1 MMRLQAERL
10 SFRIAGRSLV
20 EQVDLVCERGQ
31 FVALLGA
38 NGAGKSTLIRML
50 TGLERP
56 SEGRILLDG
65 RPLQTLPRRE
75 LARRRAYIPQNARVE
90 WPVAVER
97 IVALGLM
104 PQLPVFRDLDA
115 EAWRKVD
122 AALTQCDLIHKRGQ
136 PADTLSGGEL
146 ARAMLARAL
155 VGDPDILIAD
165 EPLAG
170 LDPRHAIEGMTRLA
184 DLARAGRLVVASI
197 HDLTLA
203 ARYATHVAILR
214 EGRLAAFGPT
224 ATTLTPEHI
233 GTAFDVIASVHG
245 IGADACID
253 FRAIARQEEPELS

>member
-1 MMRLQAERL
+1 MSGLQAERL
-10 SFRIAGRSLV
+10 VFRVAGRTLV
-20 EQVDLVCERGQ
+20 GRVGFVCERGQ

-50 TGLERP
+50 AGLARP
-56 SEGRILLDG
+56 AEGQVLLDG
-65 RPLQTLPRRE
+65 RPLQAIDRRE

-90 WPVAVER
+90 WPIAVER
-97 IVALGLM
+97 LVALGLM
-104 PQLPVFRDLDA
+104 PHLPVFHDLNA
-115 EAWRKVD
+115 AMWRKVE
-122 AALTQCDLIHKRGQ
+122 AALAQCDLAHKRGQ

-170 LDPRHAIEGMTRLA
+170 LDPRHAIEGMARLA
-184 DLARAGRLVVASI
+184 ALAHAGRLVVASV

-214 EGRLAAFGPT
+214 EGRLTAFGPT
-224 ATTLTPEHI
+224 AETLTPANI
-233 GTAFDVIASVHG
+233 RMAFDVRASIHG
-245 IGADACID
+245 TGADACVD
-253 FRAIARQEEPELS
+253 FRALA